1 MSDAQTPVEATLRE
15 VVSQFNADG
24 LTSALNALTRDVWTS
39 NVDRFEPEDL
49 GDTPNSLGFQAY
61 QNFTQ
66 RALRRFHH
74 DPRESVENHWN
85 IPGLVVTNPRGV
97 LTLSLNGN
105 RVAVLKVPFAH
116 GRKADFGLLSSWENQ
131 SDARFKMAARNS
143 HVLGGYRSDV
153 HGQDALW
160 ERDATAGTVQD
171 FILAWA
177 GEQQAGLT
185 AAWLGVPVLGEDPF
199 MATLRLWWDPEHQ
212 AKLRADLPVTNG
224 ITTGPGVPAPRI
236 ALKPQRAEE
245 IGS

>member
-1 MSDAQTPVEATLRE
+1 MAVEATLRD

-24 LTSALNALTRDVWTS
+24 LTAALNSLTNDVWTS

-74 DPRESVENHWN
+74 DPREAVGDHWD
-85 IPGLVVTNPRGV
+85 IPGLVVTSPRGV
-97 LTLSLNGN
+97 LTLTLGGN

-116 GRKADFGLLSSWENQ
+116 GRKADFGLLAPWENQ

-153 HGQDALW
+153 PGQDGLW
-160 ERDATAGTVQD
+160 ENDAKTGVVHD

-185 AAWLGVPVLGEDPF
+185 AGWLGVPVLGEDPF
-199 MATLRLWWDPEHQ
+199 MATSRLWWDNENE
-212 AKLRADLPVTNG
+212 ATEGADLPVSNG
-224 ITTGPGVPAPRI
+224 IVTTPRVPSPPI
-236 ALKPQRAEE
+236 TLKPQPAEE
-245 IGS
+245 IRS